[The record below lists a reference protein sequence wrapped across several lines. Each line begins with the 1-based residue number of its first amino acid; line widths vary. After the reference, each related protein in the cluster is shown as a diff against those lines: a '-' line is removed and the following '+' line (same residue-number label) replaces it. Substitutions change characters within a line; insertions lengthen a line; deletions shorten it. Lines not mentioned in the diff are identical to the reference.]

1 MKYLKITFI
10 LCLLLSVLPVSSQVS
25 ILGLEYPLGMPKIS
39 GTGSSLSLGGCATAI
54 NNDFFGFNKNP
65 ANLGVMNRAVFSG
78 LLSLKLLSINDDYSN
93 SQHALFE
100 PSSFQFSFPAAKYGS
115 IGVGFNQLSKTNLI
129 FRKDSTFYDSLKNKS
144 VRLTLGKVIDGGA
157 AEWQI
162 GYGIT
167 PLKNLRAGISYE
179 RLYFKNN
186 KLNYIKDSDT
196 HVDTLVDSTNI
207 KLSSNAFSAGL
218 MYTINNTLT
227 LGISGKYYAKGTARV
242 KNYLWGVDRYIDT
255 TITKTTDGTYDTS
268 IVPKEKTIVTKSSCK
283 VSLPPLLS
291 LGVSYKLSPEWL
303 VAADVDITF
312 WDKYSS
318 DIPMHYENESGLSNA
333 ANFSIGTQYIPAP
346 NLLTPKYYEI
356 IQYRGGFRFTRLPG
370 SEAYETALT
379 LGTGLPLKQ
388 GGGIFDLF
396 IEVGRRW
403 DKRFS
408 GLSENFFGINI
419 GLNGGQK
426 WFQTTEEG
434 Y

>member
-1 MKYLKITFI
+1 
-10 LCLLLSVLPVSSQVS
+10 
-25 ILGLEYPLGMPKIS
+25 
-39 GTGSSLSLGGCATAI
+39 
-54 NNDFFGFNKNP
+54 
-65 ANLGVMNRAVFSG
+65 
-78 LLSLKLLSINDDYSN
+78 
-93 SQHALFE
+93 
-100 PSSFQFSFPAAKYGS
+100 
-115 IGVGFNQLSKTNLI
+115 
-129 FRKDSTFYDSLKNKS
+129 
-144 VRLTLGKVIDGGA
+144 
-157 AEWQI
+157 
-162 GYGIT
+162 
-167 PLKNLRAGISYE
+167 LRAGISYE